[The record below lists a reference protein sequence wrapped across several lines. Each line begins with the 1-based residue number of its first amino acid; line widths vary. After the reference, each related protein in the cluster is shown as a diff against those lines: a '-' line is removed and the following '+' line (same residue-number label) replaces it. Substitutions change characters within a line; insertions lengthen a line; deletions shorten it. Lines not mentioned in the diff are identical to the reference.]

1 MRNRNTFSALRLISL
16 VLLILALILTAMQL
30 IRFSRVRAN
39 LPSGLKVAGV
49 PVGTLDRQMAAQRL
63 LEVYSYPIELRYNG
77 VPIQMSPGS
86 AEFQLDTDKML
97 AIADMQRTKRSFW
110 AEFWDYIWGRT
121 STPVSVPLSYSSSE
135 ARLRLFLEEIG
146 QRYDIPP
153 VPAQPIPGTVNFETG
168 TTGSALDAEG
178 AILLIENALTSL
190 TNRTVDLPIE
200 RTSPPRP
207 AYETLDV
214 LLQQTIKV
222 SGFDGLVD
230 IYLLDLQN
238 AQELH
243 FAYQNGELLP
253 VEPDI
258 AFTASSIIK
267 IPIMVS
273 VYQRV
278 DNPDEETL
286 KLMEDMVDR
295 SGNEAADWLMDRVME
310 QGRAPLTVSEDMKT
324 LGLEN
329 TFLAGYFSAGSPLLQ
344 AFQTPA
350 NQRSDVNTDPDR
362 YSQTTASDIGML
374 LVDLYQCA
382 ENGGGALISAFPG
395 TITQE
400 ECQNMIQYLVN
411 NRLPSLLTA
420 GLPEGTEIAHKHG
433 WVSTNGIIN
442 TVGDAGIIYSP
453 GGNYALVVFVH
464 HPEQVI
470 WDSASTLIAMLS
482 QAVYNYYNLPTR

>member
-1 MRNRNTFSALRLISL
+1 MRNRTTFSALRLISL
-16 VLLILALILTAMQL
+16 VLLILALILIAMQL
-30 IRFSRVRAN
+30 VRFSRVRAN
-39 LPSGLKVAGV
+39 LPSGLKVASV

-63 LEVYSYPIELRYNG
+63 LEVYSYPVELRYNG
-77 VPIQMSPGS
+77 APIQMSPNS
-86 AEFQLDTDKML
+86 AEFQLDIDKML
-97 AIADMQRTKRSFW
+97 AIADMQRTQRSFW
-110 AEFWDYIWGRT
+110 VEFWDFIWGRAT
-121 STPVSVPLSYSSSE
+121 TPVSVPLSYTSSE
-135 ARLRLFLEEIG
+135 ARLKLFLEEIA

-153 VPAQPIPGTVNFETG
+153 VPAQPLPGTVNFEPG
-168 TTGSALDAEG
+168 ASGSALDMDG
-178 AILLIENALTSL
+178 AVLLIENALTSL
-190 TNRTVDLPIE
+190 TNRTVDLPIK
-200 RTSPPRP
+200 RTSAPRP
-207 AYETLDV
+207 AFQTLDI

-222 SGFDGLVD
+222 SEFDGLVGV
-230 IYLLDLQN
+230 YLLDLQN

-243 FAYQNGELLP
+243 FAYRIGELLP

-273 VYQRV
+273 VFQRV
-278 DNPDEETL
+278 DDPDEETL

-310 QGRAPLTVSEDMKT
+310 PGTAPLNVSEDMKT

-344 AFQTPA
+344 AFQTPS
-350 NQRSDVNTDPDR
+350 NQRTDVNTDPDR
-362 YSQTTASDIGML
+362 YSQTTPSDIGML

-382 ENGGGALISAFPG
+382 ENGGGALMSAYPG
-395 TITQE
+395 TITQA
-400 ECQNMIQYLVN
+400 ECQAMVQYLVN

-420 GLPEGTEIAHKHG
+420 GLPEGTKIAHKHG

-442 TVGDAGIIYSP
+442 TVGDAGIVYSP
-453 GGNYALVVFVH
+453 GGNYVLVVFVH
-464 HPEQVI
+464 HPDQVI

-482 QAVYNYYNLPTR
+482 QAVYNFYNLPNR

>member
-1 MRNRNTFSALRLISL
+1 MRNRTTFSALRLISL

-30 IRFSRVRAN
+30 VRFSRVRAN

-49 PVGTLDRQMAAQRL
+49 PVGTLDRQLAAQRL

-77 VPIQMSPGS
+77 APIQMSPSS

-97 AIADMQRTKRSFW
+97 AIADMQRTQKPFW
-110 AEFWDYIWGRT
+110 TEFWDFIWGRA
-121 STPVSVPLSYSSSE
+121 STPVSVPLSHSSSE
-135 ARLRLFLEEIG
+135 ARLRLFLEEIA

-153 VPAQPIPGTVNFETG
+153 VPAQPVPGTVNFGPG
-168 TTGSALDAEG
+168 TNGSALNMDG

-190 TNRTVDLPIE
+190 SNRTVDLPIE

-207 AYETLDV
+207 TYKTLDV

-230 IYLLDLQN
+230 IYLLNLQN

-278 DNPDEETL
+278 DDPDEETL

-329 TFLAGYFSAGSPLLQ
+329 TFLAGYFSIGSPLLQ
-344 AFQTPA
+344 TFQTPA
-350 NQRSDVNTDPDR
+350 NQRTDVNTDPDR

-382 ENGGGALISAFPG
+382 ENGGGALRSAFPG
-395 TITQE
+395 TITQV
-400 ECQNMIQYLVN
+400 ECQSMIQYLVN

-420 GLPEGTEIAHKHG
+420 GLPEGTGIAHKHG